1 MLLYIIKRILYI
13 VVVFVILSM
22 IIFGMYN
29 LVPGD
34 PARAEIWA
42 YRETLEPDAF
52 ESLYQQ
58 TRARMGLDDPIP
70 VRYVKWFTRLVQF
83 DFGMSNYYKRE
94 VIDVATPYLMNTIR
108 MNVFVTFFGLLITI
122 PLGIAMAVRRNSL
135 FDRSVQVITLVGV
148 SIPVFII
155 ALLAIYFFAVKLR
168 WLPVSGA
175 ATAGFRGTGFEQ
187 LMDTLKHLVLP
198 VGVLVIQSLAGVTRY
213 IRSAMGDALS
223 MDYIKTARSKGL
235 SERTVIYSHAWR
247 NALLPVITLLIGWIV
262 GIFYGSI
269 VVESMFNINGLG
281 KLFIDALGQQDWNMA
296 LAVQM
301 FYVVLALMSNL
312 IIDLSYGFV
321 DPRVKVHQ

>member
-1 MLLYIIKRILYI
+1 MLFYIIKRILYI
-13 VVVFVILSM
+13 IVVFVILSM

-34 PARAEIWA
+34 PARAEIFTLK
-42 YRETLEPDAF
+42 ETLEPDAWQR
-52 ESLYQQ
+52 LYEQ
-58 TRARMGLDDPIP
+58 TRERMGLDDPIP
-70 VRYVKWFTRLVQF
+70 VRYVRWFTRLIRL
-83 DFGMSNYYKRE
+83 DFGMSQHYKRP
-94 VIDVATPYLMNTIR
+94 VMDVATPYLINTIR
-108 MNVFVTFFGLLITI
+108 MNVFVTIFGLAITI

-135 FDRSVQVITLVGV
+135 FDRTVQVVTLVGV

-168 WLPVSGA
+168 WVPVAGA
-175 ATAGFRGTGFEQ
+175 ATPGFRGTEWEKF
-187 LMDTLKHLVLP
+187 LDSLKYLILP
-198 VGVLVIQSLAGVTRY
+198 VGVLVVQSLAGVTRY
-213 IRSAMGDALS
+213 IRSAMSDALS

-235 SERTVIYSHAWR
+235 SEKTVIYSHAWR

-281 KLFIDALGQQDWNMA
+281 KLFVDALGQQDWNLA

-301 FYVVLALMSNL
+301 FYVVLSLLSNL